1 MLTSVIL
8 TLITVTPTLSV
19 VTLRALITA
28 HAALDTMEM
37 EHHATV
43 NLISIIII
51 VIIIIIIIIILL
63 LSLLSYLFI
72 NISILIVMA
81 YKRKQIAT
89 DLLASMCFV
98 VPFQA
103 LLNGTPENFLFQIS
117 SYACTCTCI
126 CMYSL

>member
-1 MLTSVIL
+1 M
-8 TLITVTPTLSV
+8 TPTLSV

-37 EHHATV
+37 EYHATV
-43 NLISIIII
+43 NLIT
-51 VIIIIIIIIILL
+51 IIIIIIIILL